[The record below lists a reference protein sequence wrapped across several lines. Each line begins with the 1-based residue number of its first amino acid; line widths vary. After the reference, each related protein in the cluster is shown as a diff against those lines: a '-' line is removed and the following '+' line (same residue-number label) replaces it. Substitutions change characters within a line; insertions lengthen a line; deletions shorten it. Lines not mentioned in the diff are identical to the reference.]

1 MRINAPNLLLLA
13 LVLALAVCTS
23 ACTMRGEATAAD
35 AVTPGS
41 EPMAPPLACQTA
53 ADCVVKDVGNC
64 CGYFPA
70 CVHRDQAVDPAA
82 VKAKC
87 ERDGSAGI
95 CGFPEISSCICVEGQ
110 CMASPAQDG
119 GDPT

>member
-1 MRINAPNLLLLA
+1 MRINAQTPFLLTFA
-13 LVLALAVCTS
+13 LALAVFAS
-23 ACTMRGEATAAD
+23 ACAMRGEATGIDPA
-35 AVTPGS
+35 TPGS
-41 EPMAPPLACQTA
+41 EQVAPPLTCRTA

-70 CVHRDQAVDPAA
+70 CVHRDQPVDPAA
-82 VKAKC
+82 VKAQC
-87 ERDGSAGI
+87 ARDGRAGI
-95 CGFPEISSCICVEGQ
+95 CGFPEISSCVCVEGQ